1 MASCRK
7 GAVCGQGVGAHCSGV
22 LQESVG
28 ALTSSLIL
36 PKLRL
41 CLTGSVLKGA
51 SEAPLMG
58 ALWTLMTLLCS
69 RMTQMQQKAAPGSS
83 SCRRFQGIAS
93 ARSKTCSM

>member
-1 MASCRK
+1 MALI
-7 GAVCGQGVGAHCSGV
+7 AVVL

-58 ALWTLMTLLCS
+58 ALVDADDVALQPDDTDAAESSTWKLELPALSGHML
-69 RMTQMQQKAAPGSS
+69 QQG
-83 SCRRFQGIAS
+83 RRP
-93 ARSKTCSM
+93 CSM